1 MALTERSGSGFIVG
15 GVTDT
20 TPDWLGSYNE
30 GVNTAIDQTTAR
42 IGQQEARQ
50 RMAESAAAEQRR
62 AQLFSNEQAD
72 RAAALEAARL
82 GAQMPPEVPFDA
94 TRGAGLMPEY
104 QVPVAPEPRA
114 PSEKYAGELATTPAP
129 GAITSDQR
137 MQMLP
142 EWARLEQALGLPNN
156 YLETI
161 SMLESSGGTNVGTG
175 QYTGVFQVG
184 PEVAAEF
191 GVTPEQLR
199 DPRVNAQVAAKLAA
213 KNANFL
219 RGILGRDPQGWEIYL
234 AHQQGRG
241 GAAALIRNPNANVVD
256 ALTPAYGGDRNKAM
270 AAVTQNGGN
279 PNGTAGEF
287 AKKWADKFGGAVP
300 QPFTGGPSAQGGGE
314 APPEMVST
322 PSPTASPLR
331 NDINEFL
338 AKRNRR
344 DVYYN
349 IINDLRESPLRGVYD
364 YMFSD
369 QATAEQNAAQSATR
383 AEALQWYQLDEVGN
397 FFNKNPAALVE
408 AQRDPIS
415 YFEQN
420 SDAILGAAAEEGAKG
435 DLPAGVAVPGA
446 PPATAAPAAPTATP
460 GLQTQPTTPAS
471 GAPAAPATP
480 GLQTQP
486 PTQLNLAP
494 IAARDLI
501 PSTSAAD
508 YAGLDDGTGSLATA
522 VARTRTGEVPKTP
535 DTGMYIV
542 EPMRI
547 TNDRRLLA
555 AQKAEIQRQLQMAST
570 TRDFTTIYKLRDQAV
585 QNQLADNLLG
595 AMEVIATMQQGDD
608 ETFAKTLSGLTQNR
622 QQLQR
627 RSDGTF
633 NIYYDNQ
640 LVGEGI
646 PRNQI
651 IASLRMQYDQQYQA
665 LAAAQAKAAGER
677 DLKLLESELKTR
689 EQVTA
694 EEAKM
699 YANIA
704 AKRDELEIKNANP
717 EYNITVGD
725 DGTVTAVPKT
735 GNPTPIRFEPQ
746 PILDPDGEPVLD
758 GEGNPRYKLVPMPV
772 QGR

>member
-1 MALTERSGSGFIVG
+1 MAAPQQYSGKGFVLG

-30 GVNTAIDQTTAR
+30 GYDAAQQQKTTALN
-42 IGQQEARQ
+42 QQEASQ
-50 RMAESAAAEQRR
+50 RMGLAAAQEQRLAAR
-62 AQLFSNEQAD
+62 FADEQAD
-72 RAAALEAARL
+72 RAAALQSYGGRVA
-82 GAQMPPEVPFDA
+82 PEGTPFNPQP
-94 TRGAGLMPEY
+94 GAGLMDPY
-104 QVPVAPEPRA
+104 QVSVAPEARA

-142 EWARLEQALGLPNN
+142 EWARLEQAEGLPNN

-287 AKKWADKFGGAVP
+287 AKKWADKFGGALP
-300 QPFTGGPSAQGGGE
+300 QPFTGGPSAQGAGE

-349 IINDLRESPLRGVYD
+349 IINDLRESPLRGAYD
-364 YMFSD
+364 YLFSD
-369 QATAEQNAAQSATR
+369 QATAERNAEKSATR
-383 AEALQWYQLDEVGN
+383 AEALQWYQSDEVGN
-397 FFNKNPAALVE
+397 FFNANPAALVE
-408 AQRDPIS
+408 AQRDPIR

-420 SDAILGAAAEEGAKG
+420 SDAILGAAAEAGAKG
-435 DLPAGVAVPGA
+435 DLPAGVTLPG
-446 PPATAAPAAPTATP
+446 AAPAVTP
-460 GLQTQPTTPAS
+460 GLQTQPT
-471 GAPAAPATP
+471 
-480 GLQTQP
+480 
-486 PTQLNLAP
+486 QLNLP
-494 IAARDLI
+494 NVAARDLI

-508 YAGLDDGTGSLATA
+508 YAGVNDGTGSLANA
-522 VARTRTGEVPKTP
+522 IARTRKGEVPKTP
-535 DTGMYIV
+535 DTGLYIV

-547 TNDRRLLA
+547 GNEMQQLASQREVLVRRFEQA
-555 AQKAEIQRQLQMAST
+555 RQL
-570 TRDFTTIYKLRDQAV
+570 RDFNALNDIEDKIMQVDAANNLMQAMQVVV
-585 QNQLADNLLG
+585 QA
-595 AMEVIATMQQGDD
+595 QQGDD
-608 ETFAKTLSGLTQNR
+608 EALARAMSGITEGR
-622 QQLQR
+622 QQLQP
-627 RSDGTF
+627 RSDGTY
-633 NIYYDNQ
+633 NIYFDGKLAYEA
-640 LVGEGI
+640 V
-646 PRNQI
+646 PRDQI
-651 IASLRMQYDQQYQA
+651 IASLRMQYDAQFQA
-665 LAAAQAKAAGER
+665 QVAARATATAER
-677 DLKLLESELKTR
+677 GQKVFESELKT
-689 EQVTA
+689 A
-694 EEAKM
+694 EEIAKQEAEA
-699 YANIA
+699 YKQIA
-704 AKRDELEIKNANP
+704 VDRQKEILRVQLQQANP
-717 EYNITVGD
+717 ER
-725 DGTVTAVPKT
+725 TAVEGSDGRIYMYDKNGRAP
-735 GNPTPIRFEPQ
+735 PVVFEMQ
-746 PILDPDGEPVLD
+746 PELDVYGDPLMRGD
-758 GEGNPRYKLVPMPV
+758 MPV
-772 QGR
+772 MKLIQVGASNAVPIQ